1 MANNHRNFDEVIA
14 DVWTLEM
21 GITDRLLGNYIR
33 INWQVIVMTKTKTI
47 RLPVRVAT
55 PAAIVRRSY
64 SYQEDYAT
72 NNCADTESEKN
83 HLPLIFGLFMAS
95 LVIFSIGYIVAQN
108 QQNIALENAR
118 KEAIAAQNKLQAVK
132 RCVEAIK

>member
-1 MANNHRNFDEVIA
+1 MANNHRNFDEVIT
-14 DVWTLEM
+14 DVWTLEL
-21 GITDRLLGNYIR
+21 GITDRLLGSRIR
-33 INWQVIVMTKTKTI
+33 INWQVIVMPKTKII
-47 RLPVRVAT
+47 RLPIPVAT
-55 PAAIVRRSY
+55 PAPIVSRTY

-83 HLPLIFGLFMAS
+83 HLPLIFGLFIAS
-95 LVIFSIGYIVAQN
+95 LVIFNIGYIVAQN

>member
-21 GITDRLLGNYIR
+21 GITDRLLGTRIR

-55 PAAIVRRSY
+55 PAAIVSRSY
-64 SYQEDYAT
+64 SYTEDYAT
-72 NNCADTESEKN
+72 NNCANTESENN
-83 HLPLIFGLFMAS
+83 HLPLIFGLFLAC
-95 LVIFSIGYIVAQN
+95 LVIFSVGYIVAQN

-132 RCVEAIK
+132 RCVESIK